1 MNSTVMIKGNKSGIV
16 LVLEEKPDFDSLK
29 KDIAE
34 KFQETA
40 KFLGNAN
47 MAISFEGRELS
58 TEEQR
63 EILRIIESN
72 SDLKI
77 ACIVNKDEKQEEI
90 FKKSLQE
97 NLIELNSNSGQFYK
111 GNLRSGQVLEVETSV
126 IVIGDVNVGA
136 KVVSKGN
143 IIVIG
148 NLKGNA
154 FAGAGGNKDAFVLA
168 LGMQPI
174 QIRIADF
181 IARAPDKTEKG
192 FFREKS
198 FFGRRK
204 EKKNVQE
211 QMQQSLE
218 IKIAFVEGDNI
229 YIEPLSKDV
238 LKEINL

>member
-16 LVLEEKPDFDSLK
+16 LVLDKKLDFDSLK

-40 KFLGNAN
+40 KFLGKAN

-58 TEEQR
+58 TEEQW
-63 EILRIIESN
+63 EVLQIIESN

-77 ACIVNKDEKQEEI
+77 ACIVDNNKKQEEI
-90 FKKSLQE
+90 FKQSLE
-97 NLIELNSNSGQFYK
+97 ESLLNLKCNLGQFCK
-111 GNLRSGQVLEVETSV
+111 GNLRSGQVLEMESSV
-126 IVIGDVNVGA
+126 VVIGDVNVGA

-143 IIVIG
+143 IVVLG

-154 FAGAGGNKDAFVLA
+154 FAGAGGNKNAFVVA

-181 IARAPDKTEKG
+181 IARAPDKAERG
-192 FFREKS
+192 FFREKG

-204 EKKNVQE
+204 EKKNVPE
-211 QMQQSLE
+211 QMQQE
-218 IKIAFVEGDNI
+218 QECKIAFVGGDNI

-238 LKEINL
+238 LNEINL